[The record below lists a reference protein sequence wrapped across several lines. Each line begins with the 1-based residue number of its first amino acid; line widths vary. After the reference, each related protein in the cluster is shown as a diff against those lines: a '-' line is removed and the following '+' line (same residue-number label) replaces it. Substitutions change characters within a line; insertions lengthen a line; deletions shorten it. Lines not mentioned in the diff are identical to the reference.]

1 MNSRKKLSSKQI
13 TNIEMLDEETLE
25 SIERAIEEMKKQ
37 SDVEMQMLEEI
48 AADENFE
55 RAIQEIEEQYANELQ
70 QMKKLDDKKL
80 QKG

>member
-1 MNSRKKLSSKQI
+1 MIMNSHKKLSSKQI
-13 TNIEMLDEETLE
+13 ADIEMLDKETVQKVE
-25 SIERAIEEMKKQ
+25 CAIEEMKKQ

-70 QMKKLDDKKL
+70 QMKELDDKKL
-80 QKG
+80 Q

>member
-1 MNSRKKLSSKQI
+1 MNSHKKLSSKQI
-13 TNIEMLDEETLE
+13 ADIEMLDKETVQKVE
-25 SIERAIEEMKKQ
+25 CAIEEMKKQ

-70 QMKKLDDKKL
+70 QMKELDDKKL
-80 QKG
+80 Q